1 MTARG
6 YGGVAA
12 AVPVTIPYEKRSEKG
27 VHWWLGRA
35 LGELVARAGIAKS
48 EIDGLIV
55 ASYTLRPDTAVSL
68 TEYFGLTVRWL
79 EDLPM
84 GGASGPIALRHAAR
98 VVEAGEAEVVA
109 CIAGDVL
116 GGAAF
121 GKFMDNY
128 SSFSRAA
135 ALPYGAAGPNLPFA
149 LVTRHYMERTGA
161 TREDMGR
168 ICVAQRHNGAAFPH
182 ALLNKPLAMAEYLAA
197 RPIAEPLHLFDCV
210 MPCSGAE
217 GFLVMSEERAK
228 AAGLAYARILA
239 GMERHNAYPD
249 APVQVAGGW
258 PLGREA
264 LYDAAGLGPGDM
276 RFLQAY
282 DDYPVIVMFQLE
294 GLGFCEAGEAPGFVR
309 TTDLTAD
316 GGGLPL
322 NTGGGQ
328 LSMGQAGA
336 VGGFVGMTE
345 GLRQVTGQALGI
357 QVKDAEVGL
366 VSGYGSVNYD
376 RGLCASAVILARGGG
391 G

>member
-6 YGGVAA
+6 YDGVAA
-12 AVPVTIPYEKRSEKG
+12 AVPVTIPYEKRSEHG

-35 LGELVARAGIAKS
+35 LGELVKRSGIDKQ
-48 EIDGLIV
+48 EIDGLIA

-98 VVEAGEAEVVA
+98 AVEAGDAEVVA

-121 GKFMDNY
+121 GKLIDNY
-128 SSFSRAA
+128 SSFSRDAV
-135 ALPYGAAGPNLPFA
+135 LPYGVGGPNLPFA
-149 LVTRHYMERTGA
+149 LITGHYMERTGA

-168 ICVAQRHNGAAFPH
+168 ICIAQRHNGTAFPH
-182 ALLNKPLAMAEYLAA
+182 ALLRKPLSMDNYLAA

-217 GFLVMSEERAK
+217 AFLVMSEERAK
-228 AAGLAYARILA
+228 ARGLPYARILA
-239 GMERHNAYPD
+239 GIERHNSFPED
-249 APVQVAGGW
+249 SVQVSGGW
-258 PLGREA
+258 PVERDA
-264 LYDAAGLGPGDM
+264 LYGAAGLGPGDM

-294 GLGFCEAGEAPGFVR
+294 GLGFCEAGEAPQFVR
-309 TTDLTAD
+309 ATDLTAD
-316 GGGLPL
+316 GSGLAL

-328 LSMGQAGA
+328 LSLGQAGV

-357 QVKDAEVGL
+357 QVADAQVGL
-366 VSGYGSVNYD
+366 VSGYGTVNFD
-376 RGLCASAVILARGGG
+376 RGLCSSAVILARGGG
-391 G
+391 